1 MHREMPSG
9 KGFADLVFVPRRN
22 CNTPAFIV
30 ELKRNESAE
39 KAVQQIETKNYTDAL
54 KDYKGE
60 VILVGINY
68 DVDKKHT
75 CKIEKTVI

>member
-1 MHREMPSG
+1 
-9 KGFADLVFVPRRN
+9 N

-39 KAVQQIETKNYTDAL
+39 KAFKQIQTKDYTDAL